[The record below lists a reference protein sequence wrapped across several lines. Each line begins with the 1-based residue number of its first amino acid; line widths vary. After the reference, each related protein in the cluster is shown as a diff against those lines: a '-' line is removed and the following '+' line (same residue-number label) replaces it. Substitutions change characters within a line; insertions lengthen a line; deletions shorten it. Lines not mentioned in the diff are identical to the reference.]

1 MGQMTNIESGEDF
14 FSIAALKNV
23 SIDARLH
30 FRTQLTFMGT
40 FLVDFDFLYSWE
52 WSINEKY
59 ER

>member
-52 WSINEKY
+52 WSINE
-59 ER
+59 